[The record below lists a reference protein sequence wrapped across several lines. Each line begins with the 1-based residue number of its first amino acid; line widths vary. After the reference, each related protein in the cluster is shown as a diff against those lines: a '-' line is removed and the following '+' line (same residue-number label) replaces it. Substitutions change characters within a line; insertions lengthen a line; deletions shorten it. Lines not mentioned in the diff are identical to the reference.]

1 MGKQSERF
9 NFYLT
14 EKEEAMDFKKHL
26 ETAWQLTVKFVAPLI
41 IMTLVMFIVSCVT
54 LGILAPVTMA
64 GYMQA
69 ILLMLRDGREP
80 RVQDLFSQM
89 RLFFP
94 LLAFGIA
101 VFIVIMIGFVL
112 LVLPGIIV
120 ALAVCFSCLYMLPLM
135 TDKQMGLIDAIKKSY
150 AMARQG
156 TILDHIV
163 VTLLF
168 MGIAGIGGSV
178 FIGWLFTQPLA
189 TVFLLS
195 VYEEKMTQIPLSS
208 S

>member
-1 MGKQSERF
+1 
-9 NFYLT
+9 
-14 EKEEAMDFKKHL
+14 MDFKKHL
-26 ETAWQLTVKFVAPLI
+26 ETAWQLTLKFIAPLI
-41 IMTLVMFIVSCVT
+41 LMTLVMFIVGCVT

-69 ILLMLRDGREP
+69 ILLMVREGREP
-80 RVQDLFSQM
+80 KVQDLFSQM

-94 LLAFGIA
+94 LLAFGIV
-101 VFIVIMIGFVL
+101 VFIVIMIGFML
-112 LVLPGIIV
+112 FVLPGIIV
-120 ALAVCFSCLYMLPLM
+120 ALAICFGCLYMLPLM
-135 TDKQMGLIDAIKKSY
+135 TDKQMGLIDAIKKSC
-150 AMARQG
+150 AMAKQG

-168 MGIAGIGGSV
+168 MGISGIGGSV

-195 VYEEKMTQIPLSS
+195 VYEEKMTQTPIGSL
-208 S
+208 